1 MKKKTEMK
9 NTRKNKS
16 RINEAE
22 IGTGE
27 LEDRVVEI
35 PAMEENK
42 EKRMKSNENNL
53 RDLWNNMKHT
63 NIQIIGVPEERE

>member
-1 MKKKTEMK
+1 MK